1 MELSE
6 RKLKI
11 LKSII
16 DEYIDR
22 GEPVGSKHLME
33 YGNISLSP
41 ATIRNEMSD
50 LENMGYL
57 DKPHASAGRVPS
69 GNAYRL
75 YVEELMQEYK
85 TSSEQ
90 LDLLSELT
98 RFKTEEKDKIV
109 EKARKIMS
117 KMTNYASI
125 TVSENLPGAVISRFE
140 TMIIDSESMLLV
152 MIMPDGRVNTKH
164 LSTGT
169 ALDANDAQIIKNA
182 LNAHL
187 SGRSLDDV
195 SLSDIMSIEE
205 EFGDMKALVNPI
217 LRIAYEAAV
226 GSERRSVEVDG
237 ITNLLSYPEFKNV
250 EKVKDLL
257 GLFEQNGDTIKE
269 FLPMENDESGLKV
282 YIGDEENSKLSDTSI
297 VFCSLPVGNKNT
309 IFGIMGP
316 KRMDYKKATNA
327 LKRLSQT
334 LQSLANGEKEQ
345 KTLAESGYYKEKD
358 EKSDKE

>member
-1 MELSE
+1 
-6 RKLKI
+6 
-11 LKSII
+11 
-16 DEYIDR
+16 
-22 GEPVGSKHLME
+22 
-33 YGNISLSP
+33 
-41 ATIRNEMSD
+41 
-50 LENMGYL
+50 
-57 DKPHASAGRVPS
+57 
-69 GNAYRL
+69 
-75 YVEELMQEYK
+75 
-85 TSSEQ
+85 
-90 LDLLSELT
+90 
-98 RFKTEEKDKIV
+98 
-109 EKARKIMS
+109 
-117 KMTNYASI
+117 
-125 TVSENLPGAVISRFE
+125 
-140 TMIIDSESMLLV
+140 MIIDSESMLLV

-257 GLFEQNGDTIKE
+257 GLFEQNGDTIKD
-269 FLPMENDESGLKV
+269 FLPVESDESGLKV

-297 VFCSLPVGNKNT
+297 VFCSLPVGNRNT
-309 IFGIMGP
+309 IFGILGP

-334 LQSLANGEKEQ
+334 LQSLAKDEDAPRAI
-345 KTLAESGYYKEKD
+345 AENSGFSDEKD
-358 EKSDKE
+358 GKTD